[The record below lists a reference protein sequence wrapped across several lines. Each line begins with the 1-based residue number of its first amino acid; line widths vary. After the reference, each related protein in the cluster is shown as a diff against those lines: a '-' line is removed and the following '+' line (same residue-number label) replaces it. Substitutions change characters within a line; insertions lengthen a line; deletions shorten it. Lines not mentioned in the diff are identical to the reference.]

1 MCKRGDMVSVPQSDL
16 PAYTGND
23 DMVLIDRCMTPM
35 VLALNRAGIVTI
47 SSCCGHG
54 KEPGEIMLADGR
66 KLIIDM
72 IVRPALE
79 VA

>member
-16 PAYTGND
+16 PAYAGND
-23 DMVLIDRCMTPM
+23 DMVLIDRCITPM

-54 KEPGEIMLADGR
+54 EGPGEIMLADGR
-66 KLIIDM
+66 KLSIDEV
-72 IVRPALE
+72 VRPALE
-79 VA
+79 VP